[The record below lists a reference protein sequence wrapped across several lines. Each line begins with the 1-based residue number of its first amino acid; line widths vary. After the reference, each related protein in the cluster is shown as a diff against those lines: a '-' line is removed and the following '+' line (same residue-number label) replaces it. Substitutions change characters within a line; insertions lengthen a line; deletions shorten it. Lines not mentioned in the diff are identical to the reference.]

1 MSDAIAAFHQFA
13 PLTQF
18 LMWIMLFLV
27 VPSLCERFNVP
38 GVLGFILLGWVLG
51 PNGIGLLDPDALISR
66 IGSELGVG
74 LLLFFVGFEIDFS
87 LLKKA
92 RLQVAFFGLAT
103 FGLPLAAGTFVAHA
117 VGFDW
122 NASLLIGSLLASH
135 TLLAYPVVERA
146 GMVGRLSVVAT
157 AGATVFTDVAAMVV
171 LAVCLLVH
179 QIGFS
184 QSIIL
189 KQFAQIAV
197 FVPLMIFGASWL
209 IQQIVHRVKLRFE
222 AQLLLFFVLVAG
234 GSEAATLFGLDGIV
248 GAFMAGIAARRA
260 IKREEPTH
268 VLKVISNTFLIPAFF
283 MATGMLIQPG
293 VLVDTLRQQ
302 PLLALGLTGALF
314 AGKFV
319 AAWTTG
325 KLFRYKG
332 AEIGL
337 CFTLTLPQVAATLAA
352 TTVAYRTLNKAGVPL
367 ISHEVLNA
375 VLLLVVVTSI
385 GGPLATQYFV
395 RKLAADEGPPQGD
408 ADPAAATADPAA
420 PTAGAQA

>member
-1 MSDAIAAFHQFA
+1 MQDALAAFSHFA

-18 LMWIMLFLV
+18 LLWIMLFLV
-27 VPSLCERFNVP
+27 VPGLCERFNVP
-38 GVLGFILLGWVLG
+38 GVLGFILLGWALG
-51 PNGIGLLDPDALISR
+51 PNGIGLLDPEALVSR
-66 IGSELGVG
+66 MGSELGVG

-92 RLQVAFFGLAT
+92 RGQVAFFGLAT
-103 FGLPLAAGTFVAHA
+103 FGLPLAAGAFVAHA
-117 VGFDW
+117 VGFNL

-179 QIGFS
+179 QTGFS
-184 QSIIL
+184 EAIIL
-189 KQFAQIAV
+189 KQLAQIAV

-209 IQQIVHRVKLRFE
+209 IQQLVRRVKLRFE
-222 AQLLLFFVLVAG
+222 SQLLLFFVLVAG

-260 IKREEPTH
+260 IGREEPTH
-268 VLKVISNTFLIPAFF
+268 VLKVVSNTFLIPSFF
-283 MATGMLIQPG
+283 MATGMLIQPS
-293 VLVDTLRQQ
+293 VLIDTLRHQ
-302 PLLALGLTGALF
+302 PLLALGLTAALF
-314 AGKFV
+314 AGKFL
-319 AAWTTG
+319 AAWLTG
-325 KLFRYKG
+325 KLFRYDA
-332 AEIGL
+332 AETGL
-337 CFTLTLPQVAATLAA
+337 CFSLTLPQVAATLAA
-352 TTVAYRTLNKAGVPL
+352 TTVAYRTVNAARVPL

-385 GGPLATQYFV
+385 GGPLLTQYFV
-395 RKLAADEGPPQGD
+395 RRLAPRDKGMTSEVID
-408 ADPAAATADPAA
+408 A
-420 PTAGAQA
+420 AQARS

>member
-1 MSDAIAAFHQFA
+1 MHDALAAFSHLA

-18 LMWIMLFLV
+18 LLWIMLFLV
-27 VPSLCERFNVP
+27 VPGLCERLNVP

-51 PNGIGLLDPDALISR
+51 PNGIGLLDPDALVSR
-66 IGSELGVG
+66 MGSELGVG

-92 RLQVAFFGLAT
+92 RAQVAFFGLAT
-103 FGLPLAAGTFVAHA
+103 FGLPLAAGAFVAHA
-117 VGFDW
+117 VGFNL
-122 NASLLIGSLLASH
+122 NASMLIGSLLASH

-179 QIGFS
+179 QTGFS
-184 QSIIL
+184 EAIIL
-189 KQFAQIAV
+189 EQLAQIAV

-209 IQQIVHRVKLRFE
+209 IQQLVKRVKLRFE
-222 AQLLLFFVLVAG
+222 SQLLLFFVLVAG

-248 GAFMAGIAARRA
+248 GAFIAGIAARRA
-260 IKREEPTH
+260 IRREEPTH
-268 VLKVISNTFLIPAFF
+268 VLKVVSNTFLIPAFF
-283 MATGMLIQPG
+283 MATGMLIQPS
-293 VLVDTLRQQ
+293 VLVDTLRHQ
-302 PLLALGLTGALF
+302 PMLALGLTAALF

-319 AAWTTG
+319 AAWSTG
-325 KLFRYKG
+325 KLFGYSR
-332 AEIGL
+332 AETGL
-337 CFTLTLPQVAATLAA
+337 CFSLTLPQVAATLAA
-352 TTVAYRTLNKAGVPL
+352 TTVAYRTVNAAKVPL

-385 GGPLATQYFV
+385 GGPLLSQYFV
-395 RKLAADEGPPQGD
+395 RKLAADNAPPLPD
-408 ADPAAATADPAA
+408 AVPE
-420 PTAGAQA
+420 QA